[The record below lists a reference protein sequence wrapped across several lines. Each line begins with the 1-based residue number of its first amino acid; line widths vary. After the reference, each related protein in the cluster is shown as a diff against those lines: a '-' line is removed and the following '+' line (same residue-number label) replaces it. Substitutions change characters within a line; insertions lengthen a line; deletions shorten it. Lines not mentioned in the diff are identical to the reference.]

1 MILSNCGA
9 REDSWESWIARR
21 SNQSIL
27 KEINSEYSIEG
38 LMLKLKLQNFAHLIQ
53 RIHSLEKTLI
63 LGKTEGKRRR
73 GWHRMRWLNS
83 ITNSMHMNLS
93 KSGRQQK
100 TEEPGVQQSVESQR
114 VGQNLE
120 AEQQRRSRE
129 KVSLHWL
136 EGKNKDYF
144 SGLYTY
150 TLFNGNLLVK
160 KELGTWSKSCY
171 QLCEIITLV

>member
-1 MILSNCGA
+1 
-9 REDSWESWIARR
+9 
-21 SNQSIL
+21 
-27 KEINSEYSIEG
+27 
-38 LMLKLKLQNFAHLIQ
+38 MLKLKLQNFAHLIQ

-100 TEEPGVQQSVESQR
+100 TEEPGVQQSMESQR

-129 KVSLHWL
+129 KVSVHWL

-160 KELGTWSKSCY
+160 KELGT
-171 QLCEIITLV
+171 